1 MTPTPKLSLRFELEV
16 TISQPIDLG
25 KTERG
30 HRRVIPI
37 TGGTFT
43 YFPATGESVPG
54 TVLPIGADFQTLMSD
69 QLTYLSASYVIED
82 TDGQRILVENTG
94 IRHADAETIA
104 AINRGE
110 SAPEKDVYFTT
121 APVLS
126 SSDERYAWVSHRVFI
141 ATAIREPQHVK
152 LFFYEVE

>member
-1 MTPTPKLSLRFELEV
+1 MTTAPALHLRFELEV
-16 TISQPIDLG
+16 TISRPIDLG
-25 KTERG
+25 ATERG

-37 TGGTFT
+37 TGGSFR
-43 YFPATGESVPG
+43 YFPSSGGEVPG
-54 TVLPIGADFQTLMSD
+54 TVLPVGADFQTLMSD

-82 TDGQRILVENTG
+82 VDGQRILVENTG

-121 APVLS
+121 TPVLS
-126 SSDERYAWVSHRVFI
+126 SSDERYAWVSHRVFV
-141 ATAIREPQHVK
+141 AKAIREPEHVK
-152 LFFYEVE
+152 LFFFEVE